1 MFYMCQ
7 MNWMWITLVA
17 GTLLWLSFE
26 EKKLTCLQT
35 LIYSENCK
43 MNSKLTLFG
52 FKVKVVSFEAH

>member
-7 MNWMWITLVA
+7 MSWMWITLVA

-26 EKKLTCLQT
+26 EKKLTYLQT

-43 MNSKLTLFG
+43 MNSRLTLFG
-52 FKVKVVSFEAH
+52 FKAH